1 MIYEIEFKKINNK
14 VYNLNKDRKEPFEY
28 YYDSTGDRHH
38 IGTNTVICDLSPR
51 DKIERKIES
60 IELEDGL
67 IEINTMGEALALL
80 QSLLIDLE
88 DCCKE
93 EQKDMKR
100 KYID

>member
-1 MIYEIEFKKINNK
+1 MFYEIEFKKINNK
-14 VYNLNKDRKEPFEY
+14 VYNLNKDRQEPFEY
-28 YYDSTGDRHH
+28 YYDSTGDIHV
-38 IGTNTVICDLSPR
+38 IGMQPKCDLSAR
-51 DKIERKIES
+51 SKIERKIES

-67 IEINTMGEALALL
+67 IKINGMGEALALL

-88 DCCKE
+88 DCYKE